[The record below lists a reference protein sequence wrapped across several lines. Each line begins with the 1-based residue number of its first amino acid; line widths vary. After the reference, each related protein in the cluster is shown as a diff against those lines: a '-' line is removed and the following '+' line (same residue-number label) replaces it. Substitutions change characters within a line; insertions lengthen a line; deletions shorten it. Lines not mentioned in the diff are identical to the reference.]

1 MSQAPTTVTSVI
13 DRAKFSRF
21 HWHLLILV
29 AIAQALE
36 GFEMQLIGY
45 TAPAMAETMHVSKF
59 TFGWLFAANNF
70 GFMIGALL
78 LSSFGDRIGRKKMI
92 VLGALLF
99 GIFTLAI
106 GYSGEFTEVLI
117 FRLIAGIGLGG
128 AVPNIIAITAE
139 YAPARRRATAL
150 SVLFISYT
158 LGSALSGIGAS
169 YLLKS
174 HSWQLLFQIGGW
186 SGLALAALMIW
197 RLPES
202 IRFMA
207 RSKQVERLNGVM
219 RNFDPSFHWNGEAGV
234 IEPPPQGAPWKHL
247 FSEGRARTTIALW
260 LAIICSMVSLHLLTS
275 WLPTLIKG
283 FGIATSVAVLIGSM
297 FHVGGTAANIAMGRL
312 IDRFGPRVVA
322 ITLLI
327 AAPVVAILGSTT
339 VSVIALGALVGLTGF
354 FVAGGQNGLNALSGL
369 LYPERIRATGSGWA
383 YGVGRTGSVI
393 GPVIGGALISMQLP
407 SNILFIIIGLPLIAS
422 GVAVL
427 WMRGTALQEHKD
439 AQTDA
444 KNAQSSA
451 QTKAA

>member
-1 MSQAPTTVTSVI
+1 
-13 DRAKFSRF
+13 
-21 HWHLLILV
+21 
-29 AIAQALE
+29 
-36 GFEMQLIGY
+36 
-45 TAPAMAETMHVSKF
+45 
-59 TFGWLFAANNF
+59 
-70 GFMIGALL
+70 
-78 LSSFGDRIGRKKMI
+78 
-92 VLGALLF
+92 
-99 GIFTLAI
+99 
-106 GYSGEFTEVLI
+106 
-117 FRLIAGIGLGG
+117 
-128 AVPNIIAITAE
+128 
-139 YAPARRRATAL
+139 
-150 SVLFISYT
+150 
-158 LGSALSGIGAS
+158 
-169 YLLKS
+169 
-174 HSWQLLFQIGGW
+174 
-186 SGLALAALMIW
+186 
-197 RLPES
+197 
-202 IRFMA
+202 
-207 RSKQVERLNGVM
+207 
-219 RNFDPSFHWNGEAGV
+219 
-234 IEPPPQGAPWKHL
+234 
-247 FSEGRARTTIALW
+247 
-260 LAIICSMVSLHLLTS
+260 
-275 WLPTLIKG
+275 
-283 FGIATSVAVLIGSM
+283 M

-427 WMRGTALQEHKD
+427 WMRGTALQEHKN